1 MSELITLFININYT
15 LFILVPSFEK
25 CSSLICRSL
34 DLISRCLPFNDIGY
48 NTFLL
53 LLCFSSENEK
63 KIASEFVLCFA
74 SERDYEMVE
83 QLRL

>member
-25 CSSLICRSL
+25 CSSCRSL
-34 DLISRCLPFNDIGY
+34 YLISRCLPFNDIGY

-53 LLCFSSENEK
+53 SLNFSSENEK

>member
-1 MSELITLFININYT
+1 M
-15 LFILVPSFEK
+15 ILAT
-25 CSSLICRSL
+25 IH
-34 DLISRCLPFNDIGY
+34 
-48 NTFLL
+48 L

-83 QLRL
+83 QIVLRKIFAFYCAMFCI